1 MSQDREPT
9 RTYPWDGAR
18 DPAVDLVRGVAVVC
32 MVIAHVRVWA
42 PLDSEVV
49 KIAITLVN
57 NVASPLFALVMG
69 ISAGIVLTRRDAPVR
84 GWVFLARN
92 VVRGLLLVAI
102 GLGLQELETFV
113 AIVLMSLGATLVV
126 AAPFAL
132 LPVRVLGAVT
142 VLVFAVGPSVN
153 AAARA
158 AFAPE
163 RVYSPALVDQV
174 LQWFVLS
181 THYRVVS
188 LLPFVLA
195 GVVLARLRLTAR
207 VAAGTLAVGLVA
219 GLAVVALRVSGRG
232 LGVSEV
238 VSGDVPDALLDVAL
252 AGCACGAVILL
263 ARWSP
268 AQPLVTALAPVRAV
282 GALALTAYA
291 LHVGLIALVQRTTAP
306 MTPYE
311 SWPLYA
317 GGVLAVTVLA
327 CWAWWQLLGKG
338 PLERVMGL
346 VTDRIG

>member
-1 MSQDREPT
+1 M
-9 RTYPWDGAR
+9 
-18 DPAVDLVRGVAVVC
+18 
-32 MVIAHVRVWA
+32 
-42 PLDSEVV
+42 
-49 KIAITLVN
+49 
-57 NVASPLFALVMG
+57 
-69 ISAGIVLTRRDAPVR
+69 
-84 GWVFLARN
+84 
-92 VVRGLLLVAI
+92 
-102 GLGLQELETFV
+102 
-113 AIVLMSLGATLVV
+113 
-126 AAPFAL
+126 
-132 LPVRVLGAVT
+132 
-142 VLVFAVGPSVN
+142 
-153 AAARA
+153 
-158 AFAPE
+158 
-163 RVYSPALVDQV
+163 
-174 LQWFVLS
+174 
-181 THYRVVS
+181 
-188 LLPFVLA
+188 
-195 GVVLARLRLTAR
+195 VLARLRLTAR

-219 GLAVVALRVSGRG
+219 GLVVVALRVSGRG

-317 GGVLAVTVLA
+317 GGVLTVTVLA

-338 PLERVMGL
+338 PLERAMGL

>member
-1 MSQDREPT
+1 M
-9 RTYPWDGAR
+9 
-18 DPAVDLVRGVAVVC
+18 
-32 MVIAHVRVWA
+32 
-42 PLDSEVV
+42 
-49 KIAITLVN
+49 
-57 NVASPLFALVMG
+57 
-69 ISAGIVLTRRDAPVR
+69 
-84 GWVFLARN
+84 
-92 VVRGLLLVAI
+92 AI

-142 VLVFAVGPSVN
+142 MLVFAVGPPVN

-174 LQWFVLS
+174 LQWLALS

-195 GVVLARLRLTAR
+195 
-207 VAAGTLAVGLVA
+207 
-219 GLAVVALRVSGRG
+219 
-232 LGVSEV
+232 
-238 VSGDVPDALLDVAL
+238 GDVPDALLDVAL

-263 ARWSP
+263 ARWPP
-268 AQPLVTALAPVRAV
+268 ARPLVTALAPVRAV

-317 GGVLAVTVLA
+317 SGVLAVTVLA
-327 CWAWWQLLGKG
+327 CSAWWQLLGKG
-338 PLERVMGL
+338 PLERAMGL